1 MIYSKARFFVER
13 TDAHCYRI
21 EFFSEN
27 CLGFV
32 RCVRK
37 TLNSFLRFTSSYWKR
52 DDTTKRERERER
64 ERRER
69 DYTRYQMSAP
79 PPPPSS
85 PSSSSTSNN
94 NNDNVENAIAF
105 LNHPSVKNVSSSKE
119 KKQFLRNKHLTDAEI
134 SEAFE
139 RVGLV
144 FDEAD
149 DDDDEKGASSGNAS
163 SSRSFL
169 TTTTPTTRSPPPP
182 AVPHGV
188 IQKHAN
194 YYYGGGGLRWT
205 QVVAYACALGM
216 FGSYA
221 YPKLK
226 RCVIEYYSSS
236 TRRREEEEAKKQ
248 AQLMRAISQS
258 VTENLAEF
266 EKKLKTRQ
274 ETTESAVLQ
283 SVQNVEER
291 LREELRMVK
300 MTHAEDAIDERER
313 SKEDMREVKKSLME
327 AVEEERKEA
336 KKEMEALRRSVL
348 KEMELARE
356 KTNNNIKA
364 GRREEKE
371 EGESPSRRLG
381 EKGYVAERVEAVE
394 NNKNN
399 EDLDLDDYFQAKKRH
414 QMELLGGEDDDD
426 DYDNNNNNINN
437 GSRGSSNLQQQQQQQ
452 QQQRAANVR
461 KNMGTNQNQ
470 PQQRRVLEEPPRPK
484 NFLEVIELVEKGEPV
499 PGIKDIDDRPPN
511 PDVALPPV
519 SEDFEERTRKPWSM
533 KPSDDASFEGHRPW
547 DKYGNGAAASGEYS
561 FDGGSGGWTPP
572 SVPQMSDS
580 ARQAYGL

>member
-1 MIYSKARFFVER
+1 
-13 TDAHCYRI
+13 
-21 EFFSEN
+21 
-27 CLGFV
+27 
-32 RCVRK
+32 
-37 TLNSFLRFTSSYWKR
+37 
-52 DDTTKRERERER
+52 
-64 ERRER
+64 
-69 DYTRYQMSAP
+69 MSASP
-79 PPPPSS
+79 PPPPSLS
-85 PSSSSTSNN
+85 PSSSTSNN
-94 NNDNVENAIAF
+94 NNVENAIAF

-119 KKQFLRNKHLTDAEI
+119 KKQFLRNKRLTDAEI

-144 FDEAD
+144 FPDDKED
-149 DDDDEKGASSGNAS
+149 DDKDEEEKVASSGNAS
-163 SSRSFL
+163 SSFL
-169 TTTTPTTRSPPPP
+169 TTTTRSPP

-188 IQKHAN
+188 IQKHASN
-194 YYYGGGGLRWT
+194 TNYYGGNVGGLRWT
-205 QVVAYACALGM
+205 QVVAYACALGV

-226 RCVIEYYSSS
+226 RYVSEYYSSAS
-236 TRRREEEEAKKQ
+236 RRREEEEAKKQ

-313 SKEDMREVKKSLME
+313 SKEDVREAKKSLME

-356 KTNNNIKA
+356 KTNDIIKA

-426 DYDNNNNNINN
+426 NNNNNINN
-437 GSRGSSNLQQQQQQQ
+437 GSRGSSNLQQQH
-452 QQQRAANVR
+452 QQRAANVR

-470 PQQRRVLEEPPRPK
+470 PLQRRVLEEPPRPK

-561 FDGGSGGWTPP
+561 FDGGGGWTPP

>member
-1 MIYSKARFFVER
+1 
-13 TDAHCYRI
+13 
-21 EFFSEN
+21 
-27 CLGFV
+27 
-32 RCVRK
+32 
-37 TLNSFLRFTSSYWKR
+37 
-52 DDTTKRERERER
+52 
-64 ERRER
+64 
-69 DYTRYQMSAP
+69 MSAP

-85 PSSSSTSNN
+85 TSPSSPPSSTTFNSSS
-94 NNDNVENAIAF
+94 NVENAIAF

-119 KKQFLRNKHLTDAEI
+119 KKQFLRNKNLTDAEI
-134 SEAFE
+134 GKAFE

-144 FDEAD
+144 FDEE
-149 DDDDEKGASSGNAS
+149 DEDGEEGKGASGSNNAS

-169 TTTTPTTRSPPPP
+169 TTTTTRSPP

-194 YYYGGGGLRWT
+194 YYGGGLRWT

-226 RCVIEYYSSS
+226 RYVSEYYSSS
-236 TRRREEEEAKKQ
+236 TRRREEEEEKKQ

-283 SVQNVEER
+283 SVQNVEEK

-300 MTHAEDAIDERER
+300 MTNVEDAMDERER
-313 SKEDMREVKKSLME
+313 SKEDMREVKSLME

-336 KKEMEALRRSVL
+336 KKEMEVLRRSVL

-356 KTNNNIKA
+356 KMNNNIKA
-364 GRREEKE
+364 ETKEEKE

-426 DYDNNNNNINN
+426 DDYADDDNNNINN
-437 GSRGSSNLQQQQQQQ
+437 GPRDSSNLQQQQQQQ

>member
-1 MIYSKARFFVER
+1 
-13 TDAHCYRI
+13 
-21 EFFSEN
+21 
-27 CLGFV
+27 
-32 RCVRK
+32 
-37 TLNSFLRFTSSYWKR
+37 
-52 DDTTKRERERER
+52 
-64 ERRER
+64 
-69 DYTRYQMSAP
+69 MSASP

-85 PSSSSTSNN
+85 TSPSSPSSSTSNN
-94 NNDNVENAIAF
+94 NVENAIAF

-119 KKQFLRNKHLTDAEI
+119 KKQFLRNKRLTDAEI

-144 FDEAD
+144 FPDDNKD
-149 DDDDEKGASSGNAS
+149 DDDKEEEEKGASSGNAS
-163 SSRSFL
+163 SSFL
-169 TTTTPTTRSPPPP
+169 TTRSPPPP

-188 IQKHAN
+188 MQKHASN
-194 YYYGGGGLRWT
+194 TNYYGGGGHGLRWT

-226 RCVIEYYSSS
+226 RCVSEYYSSS
-236 TRRREEEEAKKQ
+236 SRRREEEEAKKQ

-274 ETTESAVLQ
+274 ETTESAVMQ

-313 SKEDMREVKKSLME
+313 SKEDVREAKKSLME
-327 AVEEERKEA
+327 AVEEERKAA

-356 KTNNNIKA
+356 KTNDIIKA

-371 EGESPSRRLG
+371 ERESPSRRLG

-426 DYDNNNNNINN
+426 NNDNNNINN
-437 GSRGSSNLQQQQQQQ
+437 GSRGSSNLQQQH
-452 QQQRAANVR
+452 QQRAANVR

>member
-1 MIYSKARFFVER
+1 
-13 TDAHCYRI
+13 
-21 EFFSEN
+21 
-27 CLGFV
+27 
-32 RCVRK
+32 
-37 TLNSFLRFTSSYWKR
+37 
-52 DDTTKRERERER
+52 
-64 ERRER
+64 
-69 DYTRYQMSAP
+69 MSAP
-79 PPPPSS
+79 PPPSSS
-85 PSSSSTSNN
+85 PPSTSDDDNN
-94 NNDNVENAIAF
+94 NNVENAIAF

-119 KKQFLRNKHLTDAEI
+119 KKQFLRNKNLTDAEI

-144 FDEAD
+144 FFDEEN
-149 DDDDEKGASSGNAS
+149 DEDGEEEKS
-163 SSRSFL
+163 SSRSSFL
-169 TTTTPTTRSPPPP
+169 TPTTTRPPP
-182 AVPHGV
+182 AVPRGV
-188 IQKHAN
+188 IQKHAAN
-194 YYYGGGGLRWT
+194 YYGGGGGGGLRWT

-226 RCVIEYYSSS
+226 RCVSEYYSSS

-283 SVQNVEER
+283 SVQNVEEK

-300 MTHAEDAIDERER
+300 MTHVEDAMDERER

-327 AVEEERKEA
+327 AVEEERKE
-336 KKEMEALRRSVL
+336 MEALRRSVL

-356 KTNNNIKA
+356 KMNNNIKA
-364 GRREEKE
+364 ETKEEKE

-426 DYDNNNNNINN
+426 DDYADDDNNNINN
-437 GSRGSSNLQQQQQQQ
+437 GPRGSSNLQQQQQQ

-561 FDGGSGGWTPP
+561 FDGGSGGFWTPP
-572 SVPQMSDS
+572 VVPSMSDS

>member
-1 MIYSKARFFVER
+1 
-13 TDAHCYRI
+13 
-21 EFFSEN
+21 
-27 CLGFV
+27 
-32 RCVRK
+32 
-37 TLNSFLRFTSSYWKR
+37 
-52 DDTTKRERERER
+52 
-64 ERRER
+64 
-69 DYTRYQMSAP
+69 MSAP

-85 PSSSSTSNN
+85 TSPSSSPPSS
-94 NNDNVENAIAF
+94 NVENAIAF

-119 KKQFLRNKHLTDAEI
+119 KKQFLRNKNLTDAEI
-134 SEAFE
+134 GKAFE

-144 FDEAD
+144 FDEE
-149 DDDDEKGASSGNAS
+149 DEGGEEGKGASGSSNNAS

-169 TTTTPTTRSPPPP
+169 TTTTTTRSPP

-194 YYYGGGGLRWT
+194 YYGGGLRWT

-226 RCVIEYYSSS
+226 RYVSEYYSSS
-236 TRRREEEEAKKQ
+236 TRRREEEEEKKQ

-283 SVQNVEER
+283 SVQNVEEK

-300 MTHAEDAIDERER
+300 MTHVEDAMDERER

-356 KTNNNIKA
+356 KMNNNIKA
-364 GRREEKE
+364 ETKEEKE

-426 DYDNNNNNINN
+426 DDYADDDNNNINN
-437 GSRGSSNLQQQQQQQ
+437 GPRGSSNLQQQQQQQQ